1 VRLSGDSA
9 PDPLALAP
17 SRNYLYGSTLE
28 DWLHEE
34 GILEEVKAEA
44 DRRIKRWQLEEEM
57 KKRGEAAKPPPPQVC
72 KRA

>member
-1 VRLSGDSA
+1 MMPTKA
-9 PDPLALAP
+9 K
-17 SRNYLYGSTLE
+17 RNPHDGSTLE

-34 GILEEVKAEA
+34 GILEDVKAEA

-57 KKRGEAAKPPPPQVC
+57 KKRGEAVKPPPPQVR